1 MAAGLI
7 FPRAAVN
14 PGNQVFSEG
23 SNPRACFSQ
32 FLLARSFAYFVADL
46 LLSFAPNCSTAALN
60 LAMSASIS
68 ALI

>member
-1 MAAGLI
+1 MLGRTSAGGCR
-7 FPRAAVN
+7 FGR
-14 PGNQVFSEG
+14 PGFSEG
-23 SNPRACFSQ
+23 SNPTACSSQ

-68 ALI
+68 AVI